1 MSKARFAARLLTCL
15 TLCCTAGVAHAA
27 PPTAA
32 QMLEFKPRQ
41 PDVAISTPT
50 EAELASCKV
59 ELVKGQKLANGK
71 VSSGWLLKDSQ
82 GRPLRRFF
90 DSDGDNHI
98 DVYSYYLDGQECYRE
113 VDSNYNGKIDQY
125 RWLGPNGGKWGVDTN
140 EDGKIDAWKV
150 ISPEEVSQEVLKAV
164 ATNDVARL
172 QALLISKAELDGLE
186 LPDSE
191 AGRIRTSV
199 AGAAARFKKTVESI
213 PLDAKTRW
221 VHLETAA
228 PQCLTAEAL
237 GGKYDLVLHKHGTI
251 LYENGGK
258 HDFLQTGEMVEVGHA
273 WRIIDAPAA
282 GSRGEV
288 APAVASGG
296 VEIPEQIKGFVEQLK
311 KVDEASPKSGA
322 EPEEMARYTV
332 ARADVLEKIVEAL
345 KGEQQEQ
352 WLRQLADSLSAA
364 AQSAPS
370 QKAPYE
376 RLVAW
381 RDRVVKQGA
390 NAPLAAY
397 VVFREMAADY
407 AIKLATSKP
416 DEMGKLQDAWK
427 DRLAKFVTDY
437 PTAED
442 APDALMQLG
451 IVSESAGKETEAKNW
466 YKQLADNFK
475 QDPLAAKASGA
486 LRRLGL
492 EGQDFELAGGTLGG
506 NAPFDVKSL
515 KGKVI
520 VVYYWASW
528 NRQCASDFARLKTI
542 LAGQAD
548 KVELVTVSL
557 DNAAPKASDFLRQ
570 NPIPGTHL
578 FQQGG
583 FESGLAVNYGVFL
596 LPSTFI
602 IGADGKVVSRNAQVT
617 TLEDDLKKLLK

>member
-1 MSKARFAARLLTCL
+1 MSKARIAARLLAFL
-15 TLCCTAGVAHAA
+15 TLCCTAGIARAGT
-27 PPTAA
+27 PTAA

-71 VSSGWLLKDSQ
+71 TSSGWMLRDPQ

-125 RWLGPNGGKWGVDTN
+125 RWLGPNGSKWGVDAN

-150 ISPEEVSQEVLKAV
+150 ISPEEVSQEVLQALAKK
-164 ATNDVARL
+164 DLGRL
-172 QALLISKAELDGLE
+172 QALMITKAELDTLE

-191 AGRIRTSV
+191 AGRIRNSI
-199 AGAAARFKKTVESI
+199 AGAAARFQKTVESL
-213 PLDAKTRW
+213 PLDPKTRW

-237 GGKYDLVLHKHGTI
+237 GGKYDVLIHKHGTI
-251 LYENGGK
+251 LYESGGK
-258 HDFLQTGEMVEVGHA
+258 HDFLQTGELIEVGHA

-282 GSRGEV
+282 GSRGDS

-296 VEIPEQIKGFVEQLK
+296 VEIPEQIKGFIEQLK
-311 KVDEASPKSGA
+311 KVDEGSPKSGA
-322 EPEEMARYTV
+322 APEEMARYNV

-364 AQSAPS
+364 AQSAPTE
-370 QKAPYE
+370 KAPYE
-376 RLVAW
+376 RLLAW

-397 VVFREMAADY
+397 VVFREMAAEY

-416 DEMGKLQDAWK
+416 DDMAKLQDAWK
-427 DRLAKFVTDY
+427 ERLAKFVTDY

-442 APDALMQLG
+442 TPDALMQLG
-451 IVSESAGKETEAKNW
+451 IVSESIGKETEAKNW

-475 QDPLAAKASGA
+475 QNPLAPKALGA
-486 LRRLGL
+486 LRRLGS
-492 EGQDFELAGGTLGG
+492 EGEEFELAGGQLSGG
-506 NAPFDVKSL
+506 APFDVKSM
-515 KGKVI
+515 KGKAVI
-520 VVYYWASW
+520 VYYWASW
-528 NRQCASDFARLKTI
+528 NSQCASDFTKLKAI
-542 LAGQAD
+542 LKDQGS
-548 KVELVTVSL
+548 KVELVTVNL
-557 DNAAPKASDFLRQ
+557 DNAAAEAANYLRQ
-570 NPIPGTHL
+570 NPTPGTHL

-583 FESGLAVNYGVFL
+583 FESALAVNYGVFL

-602 IGADGKVVSRNAQVT
+602 IGPDGKVVSRNAQVT
-617 TLEDDLKKLLK
+617 TLEEDLKKLLK